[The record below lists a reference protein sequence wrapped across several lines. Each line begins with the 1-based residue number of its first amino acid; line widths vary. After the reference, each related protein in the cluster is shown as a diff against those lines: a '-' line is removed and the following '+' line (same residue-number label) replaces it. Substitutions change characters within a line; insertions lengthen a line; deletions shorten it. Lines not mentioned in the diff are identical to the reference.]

1 MPPLPAERASWML
14 AVYSVLAPNFAFT
27 ASMARERSAR
37 RRSSRKSGRER
48 LVGGTRSWSV
58 TPTIIGTPSGTL
70 DHRTPRA
77 SSMVGESSQP
87 SPSVAETLQEAVP
100 HELTGLESPLKL
112 TPSVKVLAA

>member
-1 MPPLPAERASWML
+1 PAERASCTL

-48 LVGGTRSWSV
+48 LVRPTRSWSV

-70 DHRTPRA
+70 VHRAPRA
-77 SSMVGESSQP
+77 PSMVRESSQP
-87 SPSVAETLQEAVP
+87 APSVADTLQGAAP

-112 TPSVKVLAA
+112 TPSVRVLAA